1 MASVIYCFDTSALN
15 ALHRDPDCEA
25 LTAGLLATNTLQIS
39 ALNVD
44 EVCATSNASTACSL
58 LRLLGRILGDRA
70 PWKAPNALLQEL
82 TLAYV
87 RKETRVLLSVGA
99 DSAPAYRAVL
109 SGDLGLTEDFRAF
122 IRRWHGDSERLF
134 EGVFEKA
141 RPAFWKLFKEG
152 KAKRPHSRSAL
163 IRHYCRD
170 DKFILRYV
178 GPIYKRQ
185 VGTDLTPT
193 GLRELFAAV
202 PSWVLYLGG
211 WALSVYERDIQATAY
226 GAGRKG
232 KSRKKPGPLDLQCA
246 IYLPYCDRFVTRDV
260 NQRRALRILNVFNP
274 RRPRTEIISYDGLK
288 SRLLVPGF

>member
-15 ALHRDPDCEA
+15 ALHDDPACEA

-44 EVCATSNASTACSL
+44 EVCATNNAARARSL
-58 LRLLGRILGDRA
+58 VRLLGRILGDRA
-70 PWKAPNALLQEL
+70 PWKAPNLLLQEL

-109 SGDLGLTEDFRAF
+109 SGDFGLTEDFRAF
-122 IRRWHGDSERLF
+122 IRRWHGDTERPF
-134 EGVFEKA
+134 KEAFGKA
-141 RPAFWKLFKEG
+141 RPAFQELFRKSSV
-152 KAKRPHSRSAL
+152 KRPHSRAAL
-163 IRHYCRD
+163 IRHYCKD
-170 DKFILRYV
+170 DEFLLHYV
-178 GPIYKRQ
+178 GPIYKRL

-193 GLRELFAAV
+193 GLHELFSAV

-211 WALSVYERDIQATAY
+211 WALPVFERDIQVAAY

-232 KSRKKPGPLDLQCA
+232 KSGKKPGTHDLQCA
-246 IYLPYCDRFVTRDV
+246 IYLPYCDRFITADPK
-260 NQRRALRILNVFNP
+260 QRRALRILNVFNP
-274 RRPRTEIISYDGLK
+274 RNPRTKIISYDELR
-288 SRLLVPGF
+288 SRLILPLP